1 MQVAQM
7 LVVTQPFPMP
17 FLVSL
22 QSDWREVCATS
33 PAVAGG
39 APGPV
44 PQERGTGRGCLPPVT
59 AGLEVTRP

>member
-7 LVVTQPFPMP
+7 LVVPQPLPMP
-17 FLVSL
+17 LVVSL
-22 QSDWREVCATS
+22 LSDWREVCATS

-44 PQERGTGRGCLPPVT
+44 P
-59 AGLEVTRP
+59 